1 MLFLLLL
8 WELCSNLTSEKA
20 KGGCDQFPAHFNR
33 PMHWR
38 HWVSVGSLAGY
49 IGEAMGGPPICHA
62 SYAMVGKSFGIP
74 AIYNFTRC
82 TKTSKREDDLIKM
95 PDARRQFLSPKNVKI
110 PAFSLPEKIFS
121 LVKQFQRVVR
131 QMHILILLSRCHHG
145 RKCYSRECIL
155 CGWEHHEKEG

>member
-1 MLFLLLL
+1 MGRQFAML
-8 WELCSNLTSEKA
+8 
-20 KGGCDQFPAHFNR
+20 
-33 PMHWR
+33 PMPWWGR
-38 HWVSVGSLAGY
+38 VSVF
-49 IGEAMGGPPICHA
+49 PPFIILPDA
-62 SYAMVGKSFGIP
+62 
-74 AIYNFTRC
+74 

-131 QMHILILLSRCHHG
+131 QMYILILLSRCHHG
-145 RKCYSRECIL
+145 RKCSSRECIL